1 MIKEIH
7 IKGSNLP
14 ALEEVNDVYFQLRHY
29 FGDKCNSGITVS
41 FSLHAVV
48 SDNSGDIL

>member
-7 IKGSNLP
+7 VKGSNLP
-14 ALEEVNDVYFQLRHY
+14 ALEEVNGIYYQLREY
-29 FGDKCNSGITVS
+29 FDDGCNSSITVS
-41 FSLHAVV
+41 FSLHVVV